1 MSVLSAAIERK
12 MISQNRNARLSFSN
26 IIQKQEWHRIENW
39 TSVYGVKMV
48 SVAGYS
54 EIRLPRE
61 EVVEMYHHYKKT
73 GKFII

>member
-1 MSVLSAAIERK
+1 
-12 MISQNRNARLSFSN
+12 
-26 IIQKQEWHRIENW
+26 
-39 TSVYGVKMV
+39 MV